1 MRYFLSTFFCL
12 LLGLA
17 LVESAYASHVR
28 AGEITAV
35 RDRSAANRNTLTY
48 IFTFTMYRDM
58 CGSCVQAGPEE
69 LFFGDG
75 TSSGRLEP
83 VSKDTIGNRTEKVT
97 YIYTHTY
104 SAPGIYIIHI
114 SVENRNDKVLNMFD
128 SLNTPF
134 HVKTTLFI
142 NQSVGINNTPILLN
156 APIDLARVG
165 QRFIHNPDAFDI
177 DGDVLRYRLTTPQ
190 LGYNRNVNGYRHPH
204 LVQPPG
210 RSETRGP
217 ATFSIDS
224 LTGDLVWDS
233 PVLQGLYN
241 VAFVIEEWRNGIK
254 IGEVV
259 RDMQIIVRDNPNNR
273 PNLEI
278 PNDTCIVAGS
288 FLQGVA
294 TATDPDKNRIRLTAS
309 SGLFQ
314 DNFPAPKPT
323 FTVPALQMS
332 PVTGLFEWQS
342 ECVHVRKEP
351 YQVVFKA
358 EDLPGTGDDSPN
370 KLVDI
375 KVWQIT
381 VVGPRPTG
389 LRATPQG
396 ANMQLSWD
404 AYTCSNAA
412 EMIIY
417 RRVGCTDIDT
427 SVCNTG
433 LVAATGYVE
442 IGRVPIG
449 TTTFIDTNNGL
460 GLDPGTNYSY
470 RIVAGFAPP
479 QGGESLASA
488 EACTALSLDMP
499 FITNVDVQATSSTQ
513 GEILV
518 KWIQPLELDTKVNPG
533 PYRYDLYR
541 GNGFQGG
548 ALQRIRTVTL
558 NSFSQATAGDTTYLD
573 KSLNTADS
581 VYHYVL
587 FFYTGA
593 GLQDSTQSA
602 SSVRLTATPV
612 VNAIELSWQ
621 AQVPWSNANTTH
633 KVYRESRAAKG
644 SFELI
649 ATVEVGAES
658 SFRFTDTGNG
668 IVLDEDS
675 LYCYYVETSGSY
687 STSKIP
693 SPLLNKSQ
701 VICASPLDTLKPCPP
716 LLAIDVLD
724 CASFVADK
732 GNCNLSSFSNK
743 LTWEPAAISAS
754 CDEDVVG
761 YRLYYKRYMEDEDYE
776 LIASLPATARE
787 YVHSGLRSFAGC
799 YYLTAVD
806 EDGQESDPSNEV
818 CKDNCPYYELPNV
831 ITVNGDGKND
841 ELRPFECPLFV
852 EKVEISIHNRW
863 GRSVFESEDN
873 IFINWD
879 GRLLVTEVSSEGQVS
894 TGVYYY
900 LAKVRFARLSR
911 KDELVQIKGWVH
923 VLR

>member
-1 MRYFLSTFFCL
+1 MLSSQRILLILILFL
-12 LLGLA
+12 
-17 LVESAYASHVR
+17 ASFVKAHATHVR

-35 RDRSAANRNTLTY
+35 RDTSAANRNTLTY
-48 IFTFTMYRDM
+48 IFTFKLYRDTE
-58 CGSCVQAGPEE
+58 GVPQQSVT
-69 LFFGDG
+69 LNFGDG
-75 TSSGRLEP
+75 TSQTVEDRVTRNL
-83 VSKDTIGNRTEKVT
+83 GNLTEELT
-97 YIYTHTY
+97 FTFTHTY
-104 SAPGIYIIHI
+104 SAPGVYVVNTKI
-114 SVENRNDKVLNMFD
+114 ENRNGGIVNLASPSDQISFYVE
-128 SLNTPF
+128 TI
-134 HVKTTLFI
+134 LFI
-142 NQSVGINNTPILLN
+142 NQSIGINNTPVLRIP
-156 APIDLARVG
+156 PIDLARVG
-165 QRFIHNPDAFDI
+165 QRFVHNPDAFDI
-177 DGDVLRYRLTTPQ
+177 DGDSLAYRLLVPKQSTNTTAS
-190 LGYNRNVNGYRHPH
+190 GYRDPTA
-204 LVQPPG
+204 LGG
-210 RSETRGP
+210 RSELGGAP
-217 ATFSIDS
+217 IFSIDQEGS
-224 LTGDLVWDS
+224 LVWDS
-233 PVLQGLYN
+233 PNLPGEYN

-314 DNFPAPKPT
+314 ANFPPTRPT
-323 FTVPALQMS
+323 FSATAPTLNQ
-332 PVTGLFEWQS
+332 PTTGTFTWANS

-351 YQVVFKA
+351 YQVVFRA
-358 EDLPGTGDDSPN
+358 EDLPSPDTSR

-879 GRLLVTEVSSEGQVS
+879 GRLSSGEGSGGGQVS

-911 KDELVQIKGWVH
+911 KDELVEIKGWVH